1 LIETIN
7 QHRFA
12 PPEASANWLDRG
24 ASQSGRSKSGPTRN
38 PSRFWRIRAVSFA
51 KYPSLKGR
59 VVFITGGGSGIGAA
73 MVEAFTAQGAS
84 VAFVDILEAES
95 RVLAEG
101 LGKRGAPPL
110 FLPCDLM
117 DTAAL
122 RAAIAEVGKRIGPI
136 GVLINNA
143 ANDTRQDV
151 DDVSEA
157 DWDRAM
163 GLNLNHQFFA
173 AQAVRPHMR
182 EIGGGSIVNFSSIA
196 WMAGGAR
203 MTAYATAKAGIIGLT
218 NSLAREFGP
227 DNIRVNAI
235 APGAVITERQ
245 RRLWISESDL
255 KNIVARQCLNR
266 VLLADEI
273 ARAALFLASADSA
286 MISKQCMIVDGG
298 LR

>member
-1 LIETIN
+1 
-7 QHRFA
+7 
-12 PPEASANWLDRG
+12 
-24 ASQSGRSKSGPTRN
+24 
-38 PSRFWRIRAVSFA
+38 
-51 KYPSLKGR
+51 
-59 VVFITGGGSGIGAA
+59 
-73 MVEAFTAQGAS
+73 
-84 VAFVDILEAES
+84 
-95 RVLAEG
+95 
-101 LGKRGAPPL
+101 
-110 FLPCDLM
+110 
-117 DTAAL
+117 
-122 RAAIAEVGKRIGPI
+122 
-136 GVLINNA
+136 
-143 ANDTRQDV
+143 
-151 DDVSEA
+151 
-157 DWDRAM
+157 
-163 GLNLNHQFFA
+163 
-173 AQAVRPHMR
+173 
-182 EIGGGSIVNFSSIA
+182 
-196 WMAGGAR
+196 